1 MRAVDAGKP
10 APMLPAAATAAIS
23 DLKEADIVIGIP
35 SYNNART
42 IGHVVRAAV
51 AGLQKYFPQYRSIII
66 NSDGGSKDGTPQA
79 VLGVEAADPRLLLLN
94 TPLSGVHRLSFPY
107 HGVPGKGSAFRMIF
121 QMASDLNARAC
132 CVVDSDLRSITPEW
146 IDLLVRPVLHSDFD
160 FVAPYYHRHKYDG
173 TITNSIIYPLTRA
186 LYGPRIRQPIGGDF
200 GLSTAM
206 VRRYLQHEDWE
217 SDVARFGIDIWMTTT
232 AVAESFRV
240 CQAFLGAKLHDAKD
254 PGSDLSA
261 MLQQVLSSVFALTAR
276 YEPAWRDRAGSQPCE
291 LYGFRYDV
299 GLEPIAVN
307 VERML
312 TAFAKGWEDL
322 RDVWKI
328 ALSATTMQA
337 LGGLARAAREAAAAE
352 SFHID
357 DDLWTGIVYEFA
369 AAWHRQPVERGH
381 MMRSFTPLYMG
392 RVASWVIE
400 TKPLDADAVEER
412 MERLCLT
419 FEAMKPY
426 LVELWENPKAPHP
439 GERAAGA
446 QEVSHAG
453 ND

>member
-1 MRAVDAGKP
+1 MEAGPSRKS
-10 APMLPAAATAAIS
+10 ALTMPAAAQAAIQ

-51 AGLQKYFPQYRSIII
+51 AGLQKYFPQYRAVVV
-66 NSDGGSKDGTPQA
+66 NSDGGSKDGTPEA

-94 TPLSGVHRLSFPY
+94 TPLSGVHRLSLPY

-121 QMASDLNARAC
+121 QMASELNARAC

-146 IDLLVRPVLHSDFD
+146 IDLLVRPVLHGGFD

-206 VRRYLQHEDWE
+206 VRRYLQHDDWE

-232 AVAESFRV
+232 AVAENFQV

-276 YEPAWRDRAGSQPCE
+276 YADAWRPRTGSQPCE
-291 LYGFRYDV
+291 LFGFRYDV

-307 VERML
+307 VARML
-312 TAFAKGWEDL
+312 DAFAKGHEDL
-322 RDVWKI
+322 RDVWRI
-328 ALSATTMQA
+328 ALSQPTMRA
-337 LGGLARAAREAAAAE
+337 LAGLARAAREPGAE
-352 SFHID
+352 ETFHLD
-357 DDLWTGIVYEFA
+357 DRLWTGLVYEFA
-369 AAWHRQPVERGH
+369 ASWRREAVERGH
-381 MMRSFTPLYMG
+381 IMRSFTPLYLG

-400 TKPLDADAVEER
+400 TRPMDANAVEER
-412 MERLCLT
+412 MEQLCLT

-426 LVELWENPKAPHP
+426 LAALWDNPLAPYP
-439 GERAAGA
+439 GETATTAKETA
-446 QEVSHAG
+446 HAG

>member
-1 MRAVDAGKP
+1 M
-10 APMLPAAATAAIS
+10 
-23 DLKEADIVIGIP
+23 
-35 SYNNART
+35 
-42 IGHVVRAAV
+42 
-51 AGLQKYFPQYRSIII
+51 
-66 NSDGGSKDGTPQA
+66 
-79 VLGVEAADPRLLLLN
+79 
-94 TPLSGVHRLSFPY
+94 
-107 HGVPGKGSAFRMIF
+107 
-121 QMASDLNARAC
+121 
-132 CVVDSDLRSITPEW
+132 
-146 IDLLVRPVLHSDFD
+146 
-160 FVAPYYHRHKYDG
+160 
-173 TITNSIIYPLTRA
+173 
-186 LYGPRIRQPIGGDF
+186 
-200 GLSTAM
+200 STAM

-307 VERML
+307 VERMVN
-312 TAFAKGWEDL
+312 AFAKGWEDL

-357 DDLWTGIVYEFA
+357 DDLWTGIV
-369 AAWHRQPVERGH
+369 
-381 MMRSFTPLYMG
+381 
-392 RVASWVIE
+392 
-400 TKPLDADAVEER
+400 
-412 MERLCLT
+412 
-419 FEAMKPY
+419 
-426 LVELWENPKAPHP
+426 
-439 GERAAGA
+439 
-446 QEVSHAG
+446 
-453 ND
+453 